1 MKKWHSVS
9 VIAAATSVALFALC
23 PPLTLRGQTA
33 DWQLVASNAIP
44 QSGATFASMQL
55 TNLPPLPWNPF
66 PQLETYAWS
75 GAPGWLWVDDRAVDF
90 GALRQQR
97 QIDHAL
103 RSMESQYGL
112 N

>member
-1 MKKWHSVS
+1 MKKCQLAS
-9 VIAAATSVALFALC
+9 VIAAVTLIAVFAPC

-44 QSGATFASMQL
+44 QSGATFASMQI

-75 GAPGWLWVDDRAVDF
+75 GAPGWLR
-90 GALRQQR
+90 LRER
-97 QIDHAL
+97 VG
-103 RSMESQYGL
+103 RT
-112 N
+112 